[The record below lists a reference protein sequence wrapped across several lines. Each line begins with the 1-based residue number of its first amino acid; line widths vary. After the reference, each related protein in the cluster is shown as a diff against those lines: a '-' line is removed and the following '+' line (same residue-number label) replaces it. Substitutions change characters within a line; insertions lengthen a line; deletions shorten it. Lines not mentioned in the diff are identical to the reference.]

1 MKNPTRFALA
11 AVSAFAAFSGAAE
24 ASEADFLKRF
34 HGSFTGG
41 GQARLNAEGEAHQ
54 ISCKVSG
61 TSSETSVNIGGTCS
75 AGMMS
80 KNISAT
86 LRATSNGRYSG
97 TYNGVNGSA
106 SLSGRRKGNT
116 IVLAVRGAKPATMTI
131 SNSGSGISLTVTAN
145 STQMTRVNL
154 ARAGGGTQVASIAE

>member
-1 MKNPTRFALA
+1 MNNPTRFALA
-11 AVSAFAAFSGAAE
+11 AISAFAAFSGTAQAN
-24 ASEADFLKRF
+24 EADFLKRF

-41 GQARLNAEGEAHQ
+41 GQARLNAEGDAHQ

-61 TSSETSVNIGGTCS
+61 TSSGTTVSIGGTCS

-86 LRATSNGRYSG
+86 LRAAANGSYSG

-131 SNSGSGISLTVTAN
+131 SNSGSGIALTVTAN
-145 STQMTRVNL
+145 STQMTRVSL